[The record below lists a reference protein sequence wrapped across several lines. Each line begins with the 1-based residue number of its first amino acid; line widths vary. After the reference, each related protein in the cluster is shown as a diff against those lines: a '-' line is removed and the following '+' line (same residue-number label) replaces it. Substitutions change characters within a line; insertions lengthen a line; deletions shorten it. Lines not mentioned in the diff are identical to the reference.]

1 MLFDTGRRLIRIS
14 LWFVSYYIVPNQREF
29 DEIQT
34 KVTEIFF
41 MADRKFNKKT

>member
-1 MLFDTGRRLIRIS
+1 MLFDIGHRLIRIG

-34 KVTEIFF
+34 KVTEFFF